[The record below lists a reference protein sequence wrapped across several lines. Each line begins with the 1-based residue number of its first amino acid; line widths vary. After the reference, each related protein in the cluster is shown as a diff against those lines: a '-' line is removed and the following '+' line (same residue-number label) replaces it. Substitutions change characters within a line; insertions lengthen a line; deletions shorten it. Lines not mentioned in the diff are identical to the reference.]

1 MFFVWCSFRQR
12 LARCDGRKKSCDGG
26 LSQRHGI
33 KIPVEEF
40 GLAVGEVV
48 GYESIK
54 AASRM
59 IHAVVMFVDS
69 VDKVNSVVEKGVV

>member
-1 MFFVWCSFRQR
+1 M
-12 LARCDGRKKSCDGG
+12 
-26 LSQRHGI
+26 
-33 KIPVEEF
+33 
-40 GLAVGEVV
+40 AVGEVV

-69 VDKVNSVVEKGVV
+69 VDKVNSVVEKGVVLRSTYTTYFPLMILAKKIILSNLPPFAE

>member
-1 MFFVWCSFRQR
+1 M
-12 LARCDGRKKSCDGG
+12 
-26 LSQRHGI
+26 
-33 KIPVEEF
+33 
-40 GLAVGEVV
+40 AVGEVV